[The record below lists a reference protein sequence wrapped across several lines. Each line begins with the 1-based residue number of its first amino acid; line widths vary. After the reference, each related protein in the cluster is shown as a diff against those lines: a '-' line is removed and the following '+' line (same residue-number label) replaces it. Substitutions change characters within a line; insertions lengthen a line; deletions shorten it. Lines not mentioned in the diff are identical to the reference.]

1 MQDLKFLENRL
12 ISEEKQKPQNE
23 RSELTLI
30 EKLKFV
36 IENDFKII
44 TYTEA
49 FEILRNLLIKT
60 GGDSKKEIV
69 KNFNSISKLNVDDF
83 DMDNQTWKMNYETE

>member
-1 MQDLKFLENRL
+1 MCGTKGCPNFE
-12 ISEEKQKPQNE
+12 SAM
-23 RSELTLI
+23 
-30 EKLKFV
+30 
-36 IENDFKII
+36 
-44 TYTEA
+44 A
-49 FEILRNLLIKT
+49 FEILRNLLLKT

>member
-1 MQDLKFLENRL
+1 M
-12 ISEEKQKPQNE
+12 
-23 RSELTLI
+23 
-30 EKLKFV
+30 
-36 IENDFKII
+36 
-44 TYTEA
+44 A